1 MLGFGHNESKFSVL
15 KGFLTPDGAILDASH
30 PTKEDPVATLK
41 MFKAF
46 ISLHW
51 KSPIALEKI
60 LSFKNIFLMGDNPEE
75 WLLYLM
81 L

>member
-15 KGFLTPDGAILDASH
+15 KGFLTPDGAILDTFH
-30 PTKEDPVATLK
+30 TTKEDPVARLK

-51 KSPIALEKI
+51 KSPIAMEKDI
-60 LSFKNIFLMGDNPEE
+60 KLQESFPDG
-75 WLLYLM
+75 
-81 L
+81 